1 METGAVNPNTSDN
14 VGSEG
19 PGGPGGLEG
28 SPSKTPIFC
37 STKWAGLMETGA
49 VNPNTSDNVGSEG
62 PGGPGGLEGGVGDS
76 KSGICCL
83 TRGASNTSG
92 VAGIRIFG
100 FIISLFETIKKY
112 N

>member
-1 METGAVNPNTSDN
+1 METGAFNPNTSDN

-28 SPSKTPIFC
+28 GVGDSKSPIFC

-49 VNPNTSDNVGSEG
+49 FNPNTSDNVGSE
-62 PGGPGGLEGGVGDS
+62 GPGGLEGGVGDS

>member
-1 METGAVNPNTSDN
+1 METGAFNPNTSDN
-14 VGSEG
+14 GGSE
-19 PGGPGGLEG
+19 
-28 SPSKTPIFC
+28 
-37 STKWAGLMETGA
+37 
-49 VNPNTSDNVGSEG
+49 
-62 PGGPGGLEGGVGDS
+62 GPGGLEGGVGDS